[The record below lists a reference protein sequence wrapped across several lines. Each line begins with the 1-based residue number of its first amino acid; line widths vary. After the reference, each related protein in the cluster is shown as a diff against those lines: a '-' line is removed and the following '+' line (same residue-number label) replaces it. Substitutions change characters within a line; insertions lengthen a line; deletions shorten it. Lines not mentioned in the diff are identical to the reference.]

1 VRINQIHVI
10 RSGRVVSSKAVGWTP
25 LSFAFSADGRQVA
38 VGSDNNRIYM
48 YDISGDNLANEK
60 TLESHRAGV
69 SALAFS
75 PDGRYLASGD
85 KNREIYVWQDGKVA
99 IKDWQYHSARINK
112 LVWSPDSKYLASA
125 SLDTNIIVWSVEVRL
140 LTSCTSILGG
150 SLSDRCCDFL
160 VSVQTPNKRLTITA
174 AHHGGVND
182 LTWLDQSTLASV
194 GQDCTTR
201 TWNVLWE

>member
-1 VRINQIHVI
+1 
-10 RSGRVVSSKAVGWTP
+10 VSSKAVGWTP

-38 VGSDNNRIYM
+38 VGADNNRIYV
-48 YDISGDNLANEK
+48 YDISGDNLADEK
-60 TLESHRAGV
+60 TLEGHRARV

-85 KNREIYVWQDGKVA
+85 KNREILIWQEGKIA

-112 LVWSPDSKYLASA
+112 LVWSPDSKFLASA
-125 SLDTNIIVWSVEVRL
+125 SLDTNIIIWSVEVRFQPFL
-140 LTSCTSILGG
+140 LSRGLQAACWCLLNGANDCYP
-150 SLSDRCCDFL
+150 SLCPA
-160 VSVQTPNKRLTITA
+160 QTPNKRLTITA